1 MSRRLTP
8 PVHHNR
14 LQSSETWRSCSLPT
28 DVPVVDVRV
37 DRKCS
42 DPAAAAIP
50 FPVGRW
56 RHDRR
61 RRFFR
66 LFEFWKSLS
75 AFSGQVAARHR
86 RCIVGHGRTRI
97 AAADR
102 AVVARPVAG
111 GPRRP
116 RRPIVRFHVLAE
128 RRRVR
133 VRFVA
138 AGGTTD
144 VRLVGGV
151 DVRMLLTI
159 GTVGKAASAADE
171 LASKRSLA

>member
-1 MSRRLTP
+1 
-8 PVHHNR
+8 
-14 LQSSETWRSCSLPT
+14 
-28 DVPVVDVRV
+28 
-37 DRKCS
+37 
-42 DPAAAAIP
+42 
-50 FPVGRW
+50 
-56 RHDRR
+56 
-61 RRFFR
+61 
-66 LFEFWKSLS
+66 
-75 AFSGQVAARHR
+75 
-86 RCIVGHGRTRI
+86 
-97 AAADR
+97 
-102 AVVARPVAG
+102 
-111 GPRRP
+111 
-116 RRPIVRFHVLAE
+116 VRFHVLAE